1 MGSDNTE
8 NYSLNQN
15 ITMGCGCAACESGQ
29 ESTANTYAYESNLDN
44 DNQPLDAPDSSA
56 PATAG
61 TKEQF
66 GQYLTDGYFQEQY
79 ADYYNDNSWLTKN
92 FDGWQDTNITFSI
105 ANTYS
110 ANEKAG
116 IRDAFETWSDITN
129 VNFTEVGSSGGEI
142 SFEAPGG
149 GETGRAFAQS
159 TVNSPNG
166 QDWYIISSRI
176 VIDYDSGGFGSNPS
190 DLGDYALTTAIHE
203 IGHAIGL
210 GHSGYYNAGDGNPT
224 YNNDAQW
231 TNDTRQFSLMSY
243 WGASNSG
250 ANHLGEFPSTPMVM
264 DIYAIQSL
272 YGANNSIRSGDT
284 TYGFNSNA
292 GRDQFDFTVNTA
304 PVVAIWDG
312 GGNDTIDLSS
322 WGMYQ
327 TINLNDG
334 EFSNVGGGTGNL
346 AIAYNAAIENAVGGF
361 GRDDIYG
368 NEFNNSISGGNGND
382 VIYGSAA
389 NDTISGDIGTDRV
402 IYSYDFSDFV
412 ASMVNGTTVALQN
425 IAEGWTDT
433 ITTVEEFLFNG
444 TLMTWAQVTSATDV
458 TASMMAQIT
467 IGADKFKFYSN
478 DGADNI
484 LINAAELSYGG
495 ASGNMFRMERTDNT
509 LDFHVLNTSAPNR
522 VYIDGDDATGD
533 TINMLGT
540 HANMIIGFTGQDGND
555 TFTIATGIIGNDLLF
570 GGGGNDILR
579 SSSGNDRLYGDEGN
593 DTLYGE
599 NGNDDLH
606 GGLGDDWLYGDLG
619 DDRLFGNEGNDRL
632 YTGDGNN
639 VARGGD
645 GDDIIVAGSG
655 NDILSG
661 NDGYDN
667 ISGGDGRDYIYGD
680 AGQDNLKGDGGDDLI
695 YGGFG
700 NDVINGGTGN
710 DKLFGQEDA
719 DRIHGGEGNDLIR
732 GGAGHDILRGG
743 SGIDDVRGGNGDDNI
758 MGQDDNDYIEGN
770 LGNDH
775 IQGGNGDDIIRG
787 GDGDDILIGDEYNNG
802 IAGNDLIYG
811 GNGNDLIVVD
821 QGSDRLYGNDGADTF
836 VFYAV
841 SYLDGFDQIR
851 DFNVG
856 QGDALDISDVL
867 NGFYNSGSDD
877 INDFLQFGDNG
888 THTYIRVDQNGGGDN
903 FTQIAMLNNASG
915 LNTLEQLI
923 TDGNL
928 IV

>member
-44 DNQPLDAPDSSA
+44 DNQPIDSPESGAPV
-56 PATAG
+56 TAG

-66 GQYLTDGYFQEQY
+66 GLYLTDGYFQEQY
-79 ADYYNDNSWLTKN
+79 ADFYNDNSWLTKN

-166 QDWYIISSRI
+166 QDWYIIGSRV

-231 TNDTRQFSLMSY
+231 TNDTRQYSLMSY

-250 ANHLGEFPSTPMVM
+250 ANHQGEFPSTPMVM

-272 YGANNSIRSGDT
+272 YGANTSIRSGDT

-312 GGNDTIDLSS
+312 GGNDTIDLSGWS
-322 WGMYQ
+322 MAQ

-334 EFSNVGGGTGNL
+334 EFSHVGGGTGNV
-346 AIAYNAAIENAVGGF
+346 AIAYNAIIENAIGG
-361 GRDDIYG
+361 GGVDTIYG
-368 NEFNNSISGGNGND
+368 NEFGNSISGGNGND
-382 VIYGSAA
+382 LIYGSAGS
-389 NDTISGDIGTDRV
+389 DTISGDGGSSDRV
-402 IYSYDFSDFV
+402 IYNYDFADFAV
-412 ASMVNGTTVALQN
+412 SMVDGATIALQN
-425 IAEGWTDT
+425 IAESWTDT

-444 TLMTWAQVTSATDV
+444 SLMTWAQVTASAATP
-458 TASMMAQIT
+458 ASMMAQIS
-467 IGADKFKFYSN
+467 IGSDKFKFYSH

-484 LINAAELSYGG
+484 TITAAELSYGG
-495 ASGNMFRMERTDNT
+495 ASGNMFRMERSDNT
-509 LDFHVLNTSAPNR
+509 LDFTVLNASAPDR
-522 VYIDGDDATGD
+522 VYIDGDDATGE
-533 TINMLGT
+533 TINILGT
-540 HANMIIGFTGQDGND
+540 HANMIIGFTGQGGND
-555 TFTIATGIIGNDLLF
+555 NFTIASTISGNDLLF
-570 GGGGNDILR
+570 GGAGDDELRSSGGNDR
-579 SSSGNDRLYGDEGN
+579 VFGDEGTDTLYGEAGHDELQGGDGN
-593 DTLYGE
+593 DTLYGG
-599 NGNDDLH
+599 NGNDKLLGNNDNDTLH
-606 GGLGDDWLYGDLG
+606 GGDGNDWLRGGYGNDTLNGDSGDDDLRGSFG
-619 DDRLFGNEGNDRL
+619 DDILNGGTGSDLLVGEDDNDTL
-632 YTGDGNN
+632 NGGDGNDTLY
-639 VARGGD
+639 GGS
-645 GDDIIVAGSG
+645 GSDIINGDANNDIAYGGAG
-655 NDILSG
+655 NDT
-661 NDGYDN
+661 
-667 ISGGDGRDYIYGD
+667 
-680 AGQDNLKGDGGDDLI
+680 
-695 YGGFG
+695 
-700 NDVINGGTGN
+700 INGGTG
-710 DKLFGQEDA
+710 
-719 DRIHGGEGNDLIR
+719 I
-732 GGAGHDILRGG
+732 
-743 SGIDDVRGGNGDDNI
+743 
-758 MGQDDNDYIEGN
+758 
-770 LGNDH
+770 
-775 IQGGNGDDIIRG
+775 
-787 GDGDDILIGDEYNNG
+787 
-802 IAGNDLIYG
+802 
-811 GNGNDLIVVD
+811 
-821 QGSDRLYGNDGADTF
+821 DRLYGNDGADTINGGDGDDLLLGDDGNDIINGDAGNDIIRSGNDNDTLRGGDGNDQLYGGNGNDTIYADEGADRLYGNAGADTF
-836 VFYAV
+836 VFEAS

-856 QGDALDISDVL
+856 QNDVLDFSDVL
-867 NGFYNSGSDD
+867 SGFYNSGSDD

-888 THTYIRVDQNGGGDN
+888 THTYIRIDQNGGGDN
-903 FTQIAMLNNASG
+903 FVQTAMLNNTSG